1 MIDIVARRVPRFPYE
16 HVTPCVHIYERIL
29 KTIDSM
35 NVKNNQTQSVNRS
48 VKVGDHAPD
57 FTLPT
62 QKTGESF
69 HLYDMIGKSAI
80 VLFFYPKDDTPGCT
94 TEACS
99 FRDSYEV
106 FQQAGAEV
114 VGVSSDTEKSHR
126 QFANKYKLPFTLLSD
141 LGGVVRKFYGVPATF
156 GLLPGRVTYVIDK
169 QGTIRHIFSS
179 QFAPQMHVSEALKVL
194 QEISKEFG

>member
-1 MIDIVARRVPRFPYE
+1 M
-16 HVTPCVHIYERIL
+16 
-29 KTIDSM
+29 
-35 NVKNNQTQSVNRS
+35 
-48 VKVGDHAPD
+48 KVGDRAPD

-80 VLFFYPKDDTPGCT
+80 VLYFYPKDDTPGCT
-94 TEACS
+94 AEACS

-106 FQQAGAEV
+106 FQEAGAEV
-114 VGVSSDTEKSHR
+114 VGISSDNEKSHQ
-126 QFANKYKLPFTLLSD
+126 QFANKYKLPFILLSD
-141 LGGVVRKFYGVPATF
+141 LGGVVRKFYSVPATF

-169 QGTIRHIFSS
+169 EGIVRHIFSS

-194 QEISKEFG
+194 QEISKEAT